1 MNKTVSIHIQGFPFV
16 LEEQAYQ
23 VLQNY
28 LLALQNVLNNE
39 PGADEIL
46 QDVELRIVELLQ
58 QNQTG
63 ASQVVLQSRIE
74 EIIAVLGSPE
84 NFSDTPIDQQEP
96 LHTSPQERSEKRFFR
111 DPETAILGGVA
122 SGVAAYFNIDVV
134 FIRVAFVL
142 FTMVFGSG
150 IPIYILLWIITPSA
164 KTASE
169 KLQMK
174 GLPVNVES
182 IKTEFKEAT
191 ERIDKNAKKWSRQLR
206 TGSGM
211 SESARRFI
219 QVIKKVIGVL
229 LVLWGLSLLIGLS
242 VFIFIDPQLIPAQ
255 VNGEFTSLGELSAL
269 FFEAGQNELLY
280 LGIGLIGYAI
290 SLSSMLTGFRLL
302 FTFEAKWLRA
312 GYLSLGFASV
322 SGLILLTYV
331 GISTG
336 QSFMIEGELSKE
348 IGTYDGDSLRLDILP
363 ELHIQ
368 GYKTQ
373 RNVTYNF
380 GFRPKQ
386 QNDHDI
392 IMAQDGRIFI
402 SGINM
407 SYTESADSL
416 YHVKIWKKAHGRS
429 FFKANRRA
437 SHIDFPCVLQQ
448 NTIQLASGFSY
459 PAKDR
464 MRDQEVELQI
474 AVPKGKK
481 VTWNGKVVYPFVFV
495 ETPERISDHAYVA
508 GDGAYSA
515 W

>member
-1 MNKTVSIHIQGFPFV
+1 
-16 LEEQAYQ
+16 
-23 VLQNY
+23 
-28 LLALQNVLNNE
+28 
-39 PGADEIL
+39 
-46 QDVELRIVELLQ
+46 
-58 QNQTG
+58 
-63 ASQVVLQSRIE
+63 
-74 EIIAVLGSPE
+74 
-84 NFSDTPIDQQEP
+84 
-96 LHTSPQERSEKRFFR
+96 
-111 DPETAILGGVA
+111 
-122 SGVAAYFNIDVV
+122 
-134 FIRVAFVL
+134 
-142 FTMVFGSG
+142 
-150 IPIYILLWIITPSA
+150 
-164 KTASE
+164 
-169 KLQMK
+169 
-174 GLPVNVES
+174 
-182 IKTEFKEAT
+182 
-191 ERIDKNAKKWSRQLR
+191 
-206 TGSGM
+206 M

-229 LVLWGLSLLIGLS
+229 LVLWGLSLLISLS

-302 FTFEAKWLRA
+302 FIFEAKWLRA

-322 SGLILLTYV
+322 SGLIFLTYV

-407 SYTESADSL
+407 SYIESADSL

-464 MRDQEVELQI
+464 MRDQEVALQI

-481 VTWNGKVVYPFVFV
+481 VTLNGKVVYPFVFV